1 MATRTTH
8 VIAIGNQK
16 GGVGKT
22 TNTINIAAALG
33 ELGRTSLIID
43 LDSTAGAT
51 KSLGAPTEG
60 WISTFELLTGAEDA
74 EGTIIGENER
84 EVTLPPNIDLIPS
97 SRKLSELETF
107 LASNPW
113 IVHQDLLLEPINR
126 LRGLYDYILLDT
138 PPQVTKTTVPALKAA
153 DFIILSAMPDHLAIT
168 GLSDALKDIASAK
181 RYGNPHLTLLA
192 VILCSI
198 PQPKTRL
205 ARQLIQYVEETCTAP
220 NGQTLKFATDISRT
234 VVLQEAQRIAQTIF
248 QYDPTHHVAEQYRA
262 VAREMEKRINQVIM
276 TYPTKEGVSHA

>member
-1 MATRTTH
+1 MTAQETH
-8 VIAIGNQK
+8 VIALGNQK

-43 LDSTAGAT
+43 LDMTAGAT

-74 EGTIIGENER
+74 EGTIIGDDEK
-84 EVTLPPNIDLIPS
+84 EVSLPPNIHLVPS

-113 IVHQDLLLEPINR
+113 VVHQDLLITPISR
-126 LRGLYDYILLDT
+126 LRGRYDYILLDT

-153 DFIILSAMPDHLAIT
+153 DFVILSAMPDHLAIA
-168 GLSDALKDIASAK
+168 GLADALRDIASAK
-181 RYGNPHLTLLA
+181 RYGNPRLTLVA
-192 VILCSI
+192 VILCAI

-205 ARQLIQYVEETCTAP
+205 ARQLIQYIEESCIDP
-220 NGQTLKFATDISRT
+220 KGKSLKFSTDISRT
-234 VVLQEAQRIAQTIF
+234 VVIQEAQRVAQTIF
-248 QYDPTHHVAEQYRA
+248 QYDPTHPVTDQYRA
-262 VAREMEKRINQVIM
+262 VARELESRIAQL
-276 TYPTKEGVSHA
+276 TKDHAVEGVVHA

>member
-1 MATRTTH
+1 MTAQETH
-8 VIAIGNQK
+8 VIALGNQK

-43 LDSTAGAT
+43 LDMTAGAT

-74 EGTIIGENER
+74 EGTIIGDDEK
-84 EVTLPPNIDLIPS
+84 EVSLPPNIHLVPS

-113 IVHQDLLLEPINR
+113 VVHQDLLLTPISR
-126 LRGLYDYILLDT
+126 LRGRYDYILLDT

-153 DFIILSAMPDHLAIT
+153 DFVILSAMPDHLAIA
-168 GLSDALKDIASAK
+168 GLADALKDIASAK
-181 RYGNPHLTLLA
+181 RYGNPRLTLVA
-192 VILCSI
+192 VILCAI

-205 ARQLIQYVEETCTAP
+205 ARQLIQYIEESCIDP
-220 NGQTLKFATDISRT
+220 KGKSLKFSTDISRT
-234 VVLQEAQRIAQTIF
+234 VVIQEAQRVAQTIF
-248 QYDPTHHVAEQYRA
+248 QYDPTHPVADQYRA
-262 VAREMEKRINQVIM
+262 VARELESRIAQL
-276 TYPTKEGVSHA
+276 TKDHAVEGVVHA

>member
-1 MATRTTH
+1 MTAQETH
-8 VIAIGNQK
+8 VIALGNQK

-43 LDSTAGAT
+43 LDMTAGAT

-74 EGTIIGENER
+74 EGTIIGDDEK
-84 EVTLPPNIDLIPS
+84 EVSLPPNIHLVPS

-113 IVHQDLLLEPINR
+113 VVHQDLLITPISR
-126 LRGLYDYILLDT
+126 LRGRYDYILLDT

-153 DFIILSAMPDHLAIT
+153 DFVILSAMPDHLAIA
-168 GLSDALKDIASAK
+168 GLADALRDIASAK
-181 RYGNPHLTLLA
+181 RYGNPRLTLVA
-192 VILCSI
+192 VILCAI

-205 ARQLIQYVEETCTAP
+205 ARQLIQYIEESCIEP
-220 NGQTLKFATDISRT
+220 KGKSLKFSTDINRT
-234 VVLQEAQRIAQTIF
+234 VVIQEAQRVAQTIF
-248 QYDPTHHVAEQYRA
+248 QYDPTHPVADQYRA
-262 VAREMEKRINQVIM
+262 VARELESRIVQL
-276 TYPTKEGVSHA
+276 TKDNAVEGVVHA

>member
-1 MATRTTH
+1 MTAQETH
-8 VIAIGNQK
+8 VIALGNQK

-43 LDSTAGAT
+43 LDMTAGAT

-74 EGTIIGENER
+74 EGTIIGDDEK
-84 EVTLPPNIDLIPS
+84 EVSLPPNIHLVPS

-113 IVHQDLLLEPINR
+113 VVHQDLLLTPISR
-126 LRGLYDYILLDT
+126 LRGRYDYILLDT

-153 DFIILSAMPDHLAIT
+153 DFVILSAMPDHLAIA
-168 GLSDALKDIASAK
+168 GLADALKDIASAK
-181 RYGNPHLTLLA
+181 RYGNPRLTLVA
-192 VILCSI
+192 VILCAI

-205 ARQLIQYVEETCTAP
+205 ARQLIQYIEESCIEP
-220 NGQTLKFATDISRT
+220 KGKSLKFSTDINRT
-234 VVLQEAQRIAQTIF
+234 VVIQEAQRVAQTIF
-248 QYDPTHHVAEQYRA
+248 QYDPTHPVADQYRA
-262 VAREMEKRINQVIM
+262 VARELESRIAQL
-276 TYPTKEGVSHA
+276 TKDHAVEGVVHA

>member
-1 MATRTTH
+1 MTAQETH
-8 VIAIGNQK
+8 VIALGNQK

-43 LDSTAGAT
+43 LDMTAGAT

-74 EGTIIGENER
+74 EGTIIGDDEK
-84 EVTLPPNIDLIPS
+84 EVSLPPNIHLVPS

-113 IVHQDLLLEPINR
+113 VVHQDLLLTPISR
-126 LRGLYDYILLDT
+126 LRGRYDYILLDT

-153 DFIILSAMPDHLAIT
+153 DFVILSAMPDHLAIA
-168 GLSDALKDIASAK
+168 GLADAIRDIASAK
-181 RYGNPHLTLLA
+181 RYGNPRLTLVA
-192 VILCSI
+192 VILCAI

-205 ARQLIQYVEETCTAP
+205 ARQLIQYIEESCIDP
-220 NGQTLKFATDISRT
+220 KGKSLKFSTDISRT
-234 VVLQEAQRIAQTIF
+234 VVIQEAQRVAQTIF
-248 QYDPTHHVAEQYRA
+248 QYDPTHPVADQYRA
-262 VAREMEKRINQVIM
+262 VARELESRIVQL
-276 TYPTKEGVSHA
+276 TKDNAVEGVVHA

>member
-1 MATRTTH
+1 MTAQETH
-8 VIAIGNQK
+8 VIALGNQK

-43 LDSTAGAT
+43 LDMTAGAT

-74 EGTIIGENER
+74 EGTIIGDDEK
-84 EVTLPPNIDLIPS
+84 EVSLPPNIHLVPS

-113 IVHQDLLLEPINR
+113 VVHQDLLLTPISR
-126 LRGLYDYILLDT
+126 LRGRYDYILLDT

-153 DFIILSAMPDHLAIT
+153 DFVILSAMPDHLTIA
-168 GLSDALKDIASAK
+168 GLADALRDIASAK
-181 RYGNPHLTLLA
+181 RYGNPRLTLVA
-192 VILCSI
+192 VILCAI

-205 ARQLIQYVEETCTAP
+205 ARQLIQYIEESCIEP
-220 NGQTLKFATDISRT
+220 KGKSLKFSTDINRT
-234 VVLQEAQRIAQTIF
+234 VVIQEAQRVAQTIF
-248 QYDPTHHVAEQYRA
+248 QYDPTHPVADQYRA
-262 VAREMEKRINQVIM
+262 VARELESRIVQL
-276 TYPTKEGVSHA
+276 TKDHAVEGVVHA